1 MLSVLLNP
9 HYSLYLKQRILSNHG
24 HLSNLCS
31 AEGLL
36 SLMETGVREV
46 LLGHLSGEN
55 NTPELAMATHTERL
69 SREGVRV
76 GEDIHLGLAWRD
88 RVSRK
93 YEIE

>member
-1 MLSVLLNP
+1 MN
-9 HYSLYLKQRILSNHG
+9 
-24 HLSNLCS
+24 
-31 AEGLL
+31 
-36 SLMETGVREV
+36 TGVKDV
-46 LLGHLSGEN
+46 ILGHLSGEN

-76 GEDIHLGLAWRD
+76 GEDVRLSVAWRD